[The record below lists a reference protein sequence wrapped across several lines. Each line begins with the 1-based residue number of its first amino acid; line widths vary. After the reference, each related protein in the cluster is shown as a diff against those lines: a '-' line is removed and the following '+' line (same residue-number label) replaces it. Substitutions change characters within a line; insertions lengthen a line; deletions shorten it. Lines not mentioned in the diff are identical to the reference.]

1 MSKNLKNAVESFGV
15 LLAFLFFITLFFALF
30 TGCQTATQRKEAWL
44 QTEAEILKQRDN
56 ACYQNIKH
64 KHEKDKDVLSY
75 MDPWLDSD
83 ADNVKGFF
91 NGGDKIPT
99 DYEVK
104 IIIGIY
110 NDIAHCRAE
119 LIQGLERINSSM
131 VPIYVQAYRAS
142 DLTISELIGRK
153 ISWKE
158 AQERKLALDNET
170 ERQIRAEVSRLEK
183 DSEMLYYADPANQQA
198 AIQTDSAALSIRSQ
212 KEQALT
218 EQLVNQR
225 MMNEHPVCIKTG
237 DMYHCR

>member
-1 MSKNLKNAVESFGV
+1 MLKIFKNTIESFGL
-15 LLAFLFFITLFFALF
+15 LLAFLSLIILHFALF
-30 TGCQTATQRKEAWL
+30 TGCQTAAQRKEAWL
-44 QTEAEILKQRDN
+44 QTEAEILKQRDK

-64 KHEKDKDVLSY
+64 RYEKNKDVLSY

-83 ADNVKGFF
+83 TNNVKGFF

-99 DYEVK
+99 DHEVK

-119 LIQGLERINSSM
+119 LIQSLERINSSM

-142 DLTISELIGRK
+142 DLTIAELIGRK
-153 ISWKE
+153 ISWAE
-158 AQERKLALDNET
+158 AQERKFALDSET

-183 DSEMLYYADPANQQA
+183 DSEMLYYADTAKQQA
-198 AIQTDSAALSIRSQ
+198 AAQTDSAALSIRSQ

-218 EQLVNQR
+218 ERLVNQR
-225 MMNEHPVCIKTG
+225 MMNKHPVCVKTG